1 MLRIPEPELM
11 CSIEQVEAF
20 QQGDKTYSIRAFLE
34 QWDKFVFE
42 DTGSVIDLGSGT
54 ADYLIALS
62 QKYPKLSITGYDASE
77 VMVEKARSN
86 VKDYP
91 IQIFCSHFDNI
102 YDSADVVIS
111 TNTLHHQTD
120 TEMFWKTAS
129 RLGKKILVTDI
140 LRPENVE
147 TAKLI
152 VQQYADKEPFIFQQD
167 FYNSLLAA
175 FTEDE
180 ILEQIKNYDLKIET
194 VTGRFGTLKTVI
206 VHGNL

>member
-1 MLRIPEPELM
+1 M